1 LRAKRL
7 AAGRSRRA
15 SIASI
20 GRTVALKRKD
30 AKGVKATK
38 ATPGEYAASR
48 PLKVVQI
55 DRTEA
60 DVFLVDET
68 TRKTVDKRL
77 SLTLAIDVSRAGR
90 RDSLSMDKSS
100 RISLALCILKTV
112 YDKTAR
118 VQVSIV
124 AQDCLLA
131 SRCVG
136 FGRHPAVRPLWRSR
150 ATSLS
155 DVCGRIPA
163 GWSRRE
169 AVTADCDH

>member
-90 RDSLSMDKSS
+90 RELSMDKSS
-100 RISLALCILKTV
+100 RKTV
-112 YDKTAR
+112 CWRLDASALVGILPYVRFGEAAR
-118 VQVSIV
+118 P
-124 AQDCLLA
+124 
-131 SRCVG
+131 R
-136 FGRHPAVRPLWRSR
+136 
-150 ATSLS
+150 
-155 DVCGRIPA
+155 
-163 GWSRRE
+163 
-169 AVTADCDH
+169 